1 MPAKRGPSPKSSG
14 SGCSVRRLITAGV
27 TAGALLLVARV
38 WLAVSGER
46 QLTVARPTALATP
59 AAAPTTQLR
68 RDARRA
74 EMHPAKR
81 LSGGERPPPPPPS
94 PQQHSAAATRRGCEP
109 LGPAMVHAAAASNAL
124 KLLVVTFVNAA
135 QGDFALNW
143 LEHLAQVG
151 LRESALVGATDAT
164 VARSLGA
171 AGARCFPLESGIG
184 AEEAKWGSPGFAQ
197 MGRSKA
203 LLTRRLLEPQLV

>member
-1 MPAKRGPSPKSSG
+1 
-14 SGCSVRRLITAGV
+14 
-27 TAGALLLVARV
+27 
-38 WLAVSGER
+38 
-46 QLTVARPTALATP
+46 
-59 AAAPTTQLR
+59 
-68 RDARRA
+68 
-74 EMHPAKR
+74 MHPAKR

-94 PQQHSAAATRRGCEP
+94 PQQHSAAATQGCEP

-151 LRESALVGATDAT
+151 LRKSALVGATDAT